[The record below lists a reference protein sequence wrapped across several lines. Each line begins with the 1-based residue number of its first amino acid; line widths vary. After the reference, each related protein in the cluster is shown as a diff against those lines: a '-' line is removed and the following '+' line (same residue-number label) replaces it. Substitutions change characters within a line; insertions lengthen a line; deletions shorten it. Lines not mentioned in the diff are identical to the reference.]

1 MILLFDVD
9 GTVVNTP
16 ELWLNWISSK
26 TKNKFSRNNMK
37 YYESFEE
44 QFSKINTTIDLYDFW
59 RQSDLYDNLTPYKQS
74 VLFYKELKKGKH
86 QVLFVS
92 HSNIF
97 PEHIRSKKAFLR
109 KYFPDHDGFISTD
122 KKEMVR
128 GDVIVD
134 DCPNHLFKYKE
145 RNPASVCLLS
155 QQFYNILTKSNKK
168 TKDLFDTVNF
178 NDNKKAN
185 YKITL

>member
-26 TKNKFSRNNMK
+26 TQHKFPIQKMN
-37 YYESFEE
+37 YYESFDE
-44 QFSKINTTIDLYDFW
+44 QIKTISTNLDLYDFW
-59 RQSDLYDNLTPYKQS
+59 RQSDLYDNLVPYKKAVS
-74 VLFYKELKKGKH
+74 AYEDYKSRDNKI
-86 QVLFVS
+86 VFVS
-92 HSNIF
+92 HCNIF

-128 GDVIVD
+128 GDVLVD
-134 DCPNHLFKYKE
+134 DCPHHLLKYKE
-145 RNPASVCLLS
+145 HNIKSAVVLS
-155 QQFYNILTKSNKK
+155 QQFYNILTKSNEK
-168 TKDLFDTVNF
+168 TEDIFDTIDF
-178 NDNKKAN
+178 RD
-185 YKITL
+185 

>member
-26 TKNKFSRNNMK
+26 TQYKFPIEKMK
-37 YYESFEE
+37 YYESFDE
-44 QFSKINTTIDLYDFW
+44 QIKTISTNLDLYDFW
-59 RQSDLYDNLTPYKQS
+59 RQSDLYDNLVPYKKA
-74 VLFYKELKKGKH
+74 VFAYEDYKSRDNKI
-86 QVLFVS
+86 VFVS

-128 GDVIVD
+128 GDVLVD
-134 DCPNHLFKYKE
+134 DCPHHLLKYKE
-145 RNPASVCLLS
+145 HNIKSAVVLS
-155 QQFYNILTKSNKK
+155 QQFYNTLTKSNEK
-168 TKDLFDTVNF
+168 TEDIFDTIDF
-178 NDNKKAN
+178 RD
-185 YKITL
+185 

>member
-26 TKNKFSRNNMK
+26 TQHKFPIQKMK
-37 YYESFEE
+37 YYESFDE
-44 QFSKINTTIDLYDFW
+44 QIKTISTNLDLYDFW
-59 RQSDLYDNLTPYKQS
+59 RQSDLYDNLVPYQKAVS
-74 VLFYKELKKGKH
+74 EYKNYKSRDNKI
-86 QVLFVS
+86 LFVS

-128 GDVIVD
+128 GDVLID
-134 DCPNHLFKYKE
+134 DCPNHLLKYKE
-145 RNPASVCLLS
+145 QNPASVCILS
-155 QQFYNILTKSNKK
+155 QQFYNKLTKSNEK
-168 TKDLFDTVNF
+168 TKEIFDTIDFKN
-178 NDNKKAN
+178 
-185 YKITL
+185 

>member
-26 TKNKFSRNNMK
+26 TQYKFPIEKMN
-37 YYESFEE
+37 YYESFDE
-44 QFSKINTTIDLYDFW
+44 QIKTISTNIDLYDFW
-59 RQSDLYDNLTPYKQS
+59 RQIDLYDNLVPYKKAIDTYED
-74 VLFYKELKKGKH
+74 YKSRDNKI
-86 QVLFVS
+86 LFVS

-122 KKEMVR
+122 KKEMVK
-128 GDVIVD
+128 GDVLVD
-134 DCPNHLFKYKE
+134 DCPHHLLKYKE
-145 RNPASVCLLS
+145 HNIKSAVVLS
-155 QQFYNILTKSNKK
+155 QQFYNILTKSQEK
-168 TKDLFDTVNF
+168 TEEIFDTIDF
-178 NDNKKAN
+178 RD
-185 YKITL
+185 

>member
-26 TKNKFSRNNMK
+26 TQHKFPIQKMN
-37 YYESFEE
+37 YYESFDE
-44 QFSKINTTIDLYDFW
+44 QIKTISTNLDLYDFW
-59 RQSDLYDNLTPYKQS
+59 RQSDLYDNLTPYEKAVS
-74 VLFYKELKKGKH
+74 AYKDYKSRDNKI
-86 QVLFVS
+86 VFVS

-109 KYFPDHDGFISTD
+109 KFFPDHDGFISTD

-128 GDVIVD
+128 GDVLVD
-134 DCPNHLFKYKE
+134 DCPHHLLKYKE
-145 RNPASVCLLS
+145 HNIKSAVVLS
-155 QQFYNILTKSNKK
+155 QQFYNILTKSQEK
-168 TKDLFDTVNF
+168 TEDIFDTIDF
-178 NDNKKAN
+178 RD
-185 YKITL
+185 

>member
-26 TKNKFSRNNMK
+26 TQHKFPIEKMK
-37 YYESFEE
+37 HYESFDE
-44 QFSKINTTIDLYDFW
+44 QIKTISTNLDLYDFW
-59 RQSDLYDNLTPYKQS
+59 RQSDLYDNLVPYKKAIDAYQD
-74 VLFYKELKKGKH
+74 YKSRDNKI
-86 QVLFVS
+86 VFVS

-128 GDVIVD
+128 GDVLVD
-134 DCPNHLFKYKE
+134 DCPHHLLKYKE
-145 RNPASVCLLS
+145 HNIKSSVVLS
-155 QQFYNILTKSNKK
+155 QQFYNTLTKSNEK
-168 TKDLFDTVNF
+168 TEDIFDTIDF
-178 NDNKKAN
+178 RD
-185 YKITL
+185 

>member
-44 QFSKINTTIDLYDFW
+44 QFSKINTNIDLYDFW
-59 RQSDLYDNLTPYKQS
+59 RQSDLYDNLVPYKKA
-74 VLFYKELKKGKH
+74 VFAYEDYKSRDNKI
-86 QVLFVS
+86 VFVS

-128 GDVIVD
+128 GDVLVD
-134 DCPNHLFKYKE
+134 DCPHHLLKYKE
-145 RNPASVCLLS
+145 HNIKSAVVLS
-155 QQFYNILTKSNKK
+155 QQFYNTLTKSNEK
-168 TKDLFDTVNF
+168 TEDIFDTIDF
-178 NDNKKAN
+178 RD
-185 YKITL
+185 

>member
-44 QFSKINTTIDLYDFW
+44 QFSKINTNIDLYDFW

-109 KYFPDHDGFISTD
+109 KYFPDLDGFISTD

-128 GDVIVD
+128 GDVLVD
-134 DCPNHLFKYKE
+134 DCPNHLLKYKE
-145 RNPASVCLLS
+145 QNPASVCILS
-155 QQFYNILTKSNKK
+155 QQFYNKLTKSNEK

-185 YKITL
+185 FKLK

>member
-16 ELWLNWISSK
+16 ELWLNWISLK
-26 TKNKFSRNNMK
+26 TQHKFPIQKMK
-37 YYESFEE
+37 YYESFDE
-44 QFSKINTTIDLYDFW
+44 QIKTISTNLDLYDFW
-59 RQSDLYDNLTPYKQS
+59 RQSDLYDNLVPYKKAVS
-74 VLFYKELKKGKH
+74 AYEDYKSRDNKI
-86 QVLFVS
+86 VFVS

-128 GDVIVD
+128 GDVLVD
-134 DCPNHLFKYKE
+134 DCPHHLLKYKE
-145 RNPASVCLLS
+145 HNIKSVVVLS
-155 QQFYNILTKSNKK
+155 QQFYNTLTKSQEQ
-168 TKDLFDTVNF
+168 TEDIFDTIDF
-178 NDNKKAN
+178 RD
-185 YKITL
+185 

>member
-1 MILLFDVD
+1 MILVFDVD

-26 TKNKFSRNNMK
+26 TQHKFPIQKMK
-37 YYESFEE
+37 YYESFDE
-44 QFSKINTTIDLYDFW
+44 QIKTISTNLDLYDFW
-59 RQSDLYDNLTPYKQS
+59 RQSDLYDNLVPYKKAIDAYQD
-74 VLFYKELKKGKH
+74 YKSRDNKI
-86 QVLFVS
+86 VFVS

-128 GDVIVD
+128 GNVLVD
-134 DCPNHLFKYKE
+134 DCPHHLLKYKE
-145 RNPASVCLLS
+145 HNIKSAVVLS
-155 QQFYNILTKSNKK
+155 QQFYNILTKNQEK
-168 TKDLFDTVNF
+168 TEEIFDTIDF
-178 NDNKKAN
+178 KD
-185 YKITL
+185 